1 MKMYMAK
8 VRLFG
13 TQLVNMEVVAN
24 SPKEAKE
31 LLELEFGE
39 GSVVYYPQELI

>member
-1 MKMYMAK
+1 MNMYMAK

-13 TQLVNMEVVAN
+13 TQLVNMEVLA
-24 SPKEAKE
+24 STPEEAKE

-39 GSVVYYPQELI
+39 GSVVYYPRELI

>member
-1 MKMYMAK
+1 MYMAK

-13 TQLVNMEVVAN
+13 TQLVNMEVLA
-24 SPKEAKE
+24 STPEEAKE

-39 GSVVYYPQELI
+39 GSVVYYPRELI